1 MVLSDLSLSQNSR
14 PDEIKAALAG
24 KLGAVLPEGSFRV
37 IVRSYASDVRNRN
50 TNKVNFQTMIML
62 DAAGRK
68 AALER
73 RSEVEAMGFRVSNSG
88 DIQMN

>member
-1 MVLSDLSLSQNSR
+1 MVLSDLSLSETSR

-62 DAAGRK
+62 DAQGRK
-68 AALER
+68 VALER